1 MERRKQQLLILY
13 NQKQFLRFTFIRISN
28 HLPLN
33 KQNKSFFEIFE
44 KKKNLT
50 IVSITISVLRKNRFF
65 LLCDSKTLSCVLL
78 FHSFS
83 QCQDSNGLN
92 IPCKNQINCKISN
105 VV

>member
-28 HLPLN
+28 RLPLN

-50 IVSITISVLRKNRFF
+50 IVSITISVLRKNRVFF
-65 LLCDSKTLSCVLL
+65 TVRFKNIVLCVI
-78 FHSFS
+78 
-83 QCQDSNGLN
+83 
-92 IPCKNQINCKISN
+92 IPF
-105 VV
+105 V